1 VKTFKQFV
9 LEKYIFGATA
19 YGNADIDT
27 TTANEIRKGILKP
40 EWQYMGNKNNKLIAG
55 YSIANN
61 KLPHGTVVQIIDKRT
76 GKPVGSEFGNTKGIY
91 RVDDVGGS
99 SVTNNIDFYA
109 GSNVAMYNY
118 FAKLGKNSN
127 NLIVKPLNGKN
138 VASKTSA
145 WDDFRSNYNKNIPND
160 NNSEEND
167 TLSKIEDIA
176 SRTYDDVKQ
185 QVYDLTGGDFS
196 KEGMKKALSSVLN
209 TAKGAIGKKYED
221 FMVNRMD

>member
-1 VKTFKQFV
+1 MKTFKQFV

>member
-109 GSNVAMYNY
+109 GSNVAMYKY

-221 FMVNRMD
+221 FMSKYER